1 MLPDRAGQAKRAA
14 PPQAGRRRQGLK
26 PGWVE
31 TGNRARFTKARSW
44 PWPGDAMSRLLR
56 IRLDR
61 RAQRARQPSVTS
73 GALSGCQ
80 RSLGLALIQ
89 RSGHAGIDLD
99 QHSCGQDT
107 PQGACLAI
115 ATAYRAQPLD
125 IGPAQIAGR
134 QKELPAY
141 QADADAARPV
151 IHSPLR
157 SSLNWMPGAK
167 ALGGRS
173 LDRHD
178 LVIGPAAL
186 VVREVVPLLLERL
199 NMRLRSSERRKTQLA
214 AVFVDQGRFFG
225 AGAVKMAGLADSEH
239 F

>member
-26 PGWVE
+26 PEWGE
-31 TGNRARFTKARSW
+31 TGYRARFTKARSW

-99 QHSCGQDT
+99 QHSCGPDT
-107 PQGACLAI
+107 PQGARLAI
-115 ATAYRAQPLD
+115 DGRSTGANRSTCAKQASSRSFFKIWSLD
-125 IGPAQIAGR
+125 I
-134 QKELPAY
+134 
-141 QADADAARPV
+141 
-151 IHSPLR
+151 
-157 SSLNWMPGAK
+157 
-167 ALGGRS
+167 
-173 LDRHD
+173 
-178 LVIGPAAL
+178 
-186 VVREVVPLLLERL
+186 
-199 NMRLRSSERRKTQLA
+199 
-214 AVFVDQGRFFG
+214 
-225 AGAVKMAGLADSEH
+225 
-239 F
+239 